1 TKLNKQLK
9 ANFNKFSHINAS
21 FCEVKAC
28 INVTLG
34 FGTFL
39 LSLDIFYTFS
49 ETLPQL
55 KLMVVRTYVQW

>member
-39 LSLDIFYTFS
+39 LSLDTTKQAVKICHHLQPEAPSFN
-49 ETLPQL
+49 
-55 KLMVVRTYVQW
+55 